1 VPKRILIVD
10 DEEPVVELLREALV
24 GAGYTVDGAP
34 NGAAALALVRDNLY
48 DAAILDFVLPDMN
61 GVMLHSRIRQLDGEL
76 ARNTVF
82 ISGQTQQRDDLE
94 YYRSAG
100 GGFLSKPF
108 ELRDVLEALRE
119 MTASKD

>member
-10 DEEPVVELLREALV
+10 DEAAVVDLLREGLV
-24 GAGYTVDGAP
+24 AAGYAVDGVAT
-34 NGAAALALVRDNLY
+34 GAAALALVRDNLY
-48 DAAILDFVLPDMN
+48 DAAVLDFVLPDMN
-61 GVMLHSRIRQLDGEL
+61 GVMLHSRIRQLDGDL

-108 ELRDVLEALRE
+108 ELRDVVETIRE
-119 MTASKD
+119 MTEGPD